1 MLTYPLHEADFGV
14 TQESIDAGK
23 VNLTYNYKDLISMVN
38 TAFFSG
44 FIVAMCDS
52 KEEFEGIDVMDRILM
67 VSAATIKLA
76 TLQGRDEDAK
86 NMADFLDKVLSED
99 AEEKEAAGA

>member
-1 MLTYPLHEADFGV
+1 MLTYPLHEADFGII
-14 TQESIDAGK
+14 QESIDAGK
-23 VNLTYNYKDLISMVN
+23 VNLAYNYKDLISMVN

-52 KEEFEGIDVMDRILM
+52 KEEFEGIDVMDRIM
-67 VSAATIKLA
+67 MMSAATIKLA